1 VIIPMARLHV
11 LSQVSQLNI
20 SEEDVARGYVDV
32 DCGTHVELRSNARCR
47 LAYRCSA
54 AWFNGVHVYGFPR
67 AIEFG
72 PDGGGYL
79 RPLERQRT
87 ATYLL
92 SYRFDLNPATLPGIY
107 RWPLTLAVAAEFAEE
122 APARAKQG
130 ARRMPPSLPA

>member
-1 VIIPMARLHV
+1 MARLHV
-11 LSQVSQLNI
+11 LSQVSQLDI
-20 SEEDVARGYVDV
+20 GEEDVARGYVDV
-32 DCGTHVELRSNARCR
+32 DCGSHVELRSNARCR

-54 AWFNGVHVYGFPR
+54 AWFDFVHVYGFPR

-72 PDGGGYL
+72 PEGGGYV

-92 SYRFDLNPATLPGIY
+92 SYRFDLDPATLPGIY
-107 RWPLTLAVAAEFAEE
+107 PWPLTLAVAAEFPEE
-122 APARAKQG
+122 APARAAQG